1 MPQSLILKLTAQSAI
16 APRYQQ
22 GHALQQLFFELVEA
36 VDPRLGQI
44 LLSDPTN
51 RSYSFSPL
59 QCPRPSRSKQN
70 ALQYNSGVI
79 IPAQTQCWWRI
90 TLLDDPL
97 FDSIGSLWQSLCGE
111 RFDLGTAYLTID
123 EIIVK
128 TPTPNRA
135 RAAAASATAC
145 SYSELYAQAS
155 DYERNIHIEFLTPVV
170 FEHQGTL
177 SPMPSADSLFQP
189 LRKYWNHYSGL
200 LFPANLVNYLL
211 PTYFDIRTCS
221 VQSFLHSSVPNI
233 SGCIGKIGFRI
244 DEQHNSAIIKHL
256 NTLADFARFCSVG
269 YQAQFGMGVLGRS
282 HPPLARSTGRS
293 ADQRSKNQPTHSAAI
308 HPAATSPTTIAKT

>member
-16 APRYQQ
+16 DPRYQQ
-22 GHALQQLFFELVEA
+22 GQVLQQLFFDLIEA
-36 VDPRLGQI
+36 VDPRLAQI

-59 QCPRPSRSKQN
+59 QRPCQIRSKKTV
-70 ALQYNSGVI
+70 LQYNSGVV

-97 FDSIGSLWQSLCGE
+97 FDSIGTLWQSLHSE
-111 RFDLGTAYLTID
+111 RFDLGTAYLTVD
-123 EIIVK
+123 EVIVK
-128 TPTPNRA
+128 TSTPRRS
-135 RAAAASATAC
+135 RAAAASAAAC

-170 FEHQGTL
+170 FEYQGAL
-177 SPMPSADSLFQP
+177 SPIPSAENLFQP
-189 LRKYWNHYSGL
+189 LRKYWNHHGGL
-200 LFPANLVNYLL
+200 LFPSNLIDCLL
-211 PTYFDIRTCS
+211 PTYFDIRTSS
-221 VQSFLHSSVPNI
+221 VQNFLQSPLPSV

-244 DEQHNSAIIKHL
+244 GGQHNASVIKHL

-269 YQAQFGMGVLGRS
+269 YQAQFGMGM
-282 HPPLARSTGRS
+282 LARSTSRS
-293 ADQRSKNQPTHSAAI
+293 TSQRSKIQPAHSPAI
-308 HPAATSPTTIAKT
+308 HPAATSSATIAKT